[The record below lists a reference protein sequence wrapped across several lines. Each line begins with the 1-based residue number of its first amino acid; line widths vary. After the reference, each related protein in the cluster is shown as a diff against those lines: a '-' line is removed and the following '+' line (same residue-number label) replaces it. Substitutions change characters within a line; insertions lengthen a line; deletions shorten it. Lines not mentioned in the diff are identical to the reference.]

1 MFTKCPMKLASNGF
15 EQNLQRHNESV
26 RCSWFDFISVME
38 LSSLF
43 KLIDRTSLYSSNQ
56 KFGWKAFSS
65 RFTFGWSFRQ
75 NEAFVAVRTLHGREI
90 SSKLCDI
97 CASWA
102 PGIQSVWRLLSISLR
117 FTCTWSTIP
126 PQCSVSSWSAPSSAR
141 HSGWRSPPPP
151 LFSSAPLAPPRS
163 PRGLLGREVLT

>member
-1 MFTKCPMKLASNGF
+1 M
-15 EQNLQRHNESV
+15 
-26 RCSWFDFISVME
+26 
-38 LSSLF
+38 
-43 KLIDRTSLYSSNQ
+43 
-56 KFGWKAFSS
+56 
-65 RFTFGWSFRQ
+65 
-75 NEAFVAVRTLHGREI
+75 RTLHGREI

-151 LFSSAPLAPPRS
+151 RFSSAPSAPPRS
-163 PRGLLGREVLT
+163 PRGLLGKCLHKLDELEEVWRIIFYEHRHWHRDILCQLCRLDWLDLCTNFSTRPGNKYKQTLLFTELIESPHNCA